1 MCPMTTNPSLE
12 HLSDNVN
19 PSPQNRDHGFPDSM
33 IHHNVPDSH
42 VLKERI
48 VYYGG
53 IGRRYGV
60 SSSRRVLS
68 PELLLKKYDYIR
80 DCLKYVLGFT
90 TAQRE
95 VTLRLLRYW
104 AYYGQVYLKE
114 SQVTAEPGC
123 SKATFW
129 RTVRLLE
136 ELGLIR
142 IINRYIIRPH
152 AQISNLYRLDRLVVM
167 LARYLAEHIAHA
179 WDDWLL
185 PWIRLTW
192 PEFWSCQS
200 PVPGERAGPGRI
212 AF

>member
-1 MCPMTTNPSLE
+1 MSKSTIKDRVE

-19 PSPQNRDHGFPDSM
+19 PCINTKLIPSSDSM
-33 IHHNVPDSH
+33 IHHNDQTPRI
-42 VLKERI
+42 LKERI

-60 SSSRRVLS
+60 SPSRRVLS
-68 PELLLKKYDYIR
+68 PELLLKKYDYVR

-104 AYYGQVYLKE
+104 SYYGQVYLKE

-136 ELGLIR
+136 ELGLIW

-152 AQISNLYRLDRLVVM
+152 AQISNLYRLDRLAVM
-167 LARYLAEHIAHA
+167 LARYLAEHIAHV

-192 PEFWSCQS
+192 PEFWSTLKL
-200 PVPGERAGPGRI
+200 PLFRVPGQLDAL
-212 AF
+212 